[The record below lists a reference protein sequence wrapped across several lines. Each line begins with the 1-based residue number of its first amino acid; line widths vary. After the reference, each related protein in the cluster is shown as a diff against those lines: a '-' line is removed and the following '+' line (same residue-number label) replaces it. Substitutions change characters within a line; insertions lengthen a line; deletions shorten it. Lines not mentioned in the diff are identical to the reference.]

1 VANRQVDLATVSSE
15 AIDRLEG
22 TYPEKHKLL
31 RVVWRSPTIPLD
43 PIVWRTDLPAATK
56 EKIRSFFVGY
66 GSPQPGKSDAE
77 LKREKDVM
85 FNLQSGSFRA
95 SSNKQLIPLR
105 QIGLFRDKLRLEAD
119 DKMPAAEKAAK
130 IQEIDAKLRQLEKDA
145 AVGS

>member
-1 VANRQVDLATVSSE
+1 
-15 AIDRLEG
+15 
-22 TYPEKHKLL
+22 
-31 RVVWRSPTIPLD
+31 
-43 PIVWRTDLPAATK
+43 
-56 EKIRSFFVGY
+56 
-66 GSPQPGKSDAE
+66 
-77 LKREKDVM
+77 M